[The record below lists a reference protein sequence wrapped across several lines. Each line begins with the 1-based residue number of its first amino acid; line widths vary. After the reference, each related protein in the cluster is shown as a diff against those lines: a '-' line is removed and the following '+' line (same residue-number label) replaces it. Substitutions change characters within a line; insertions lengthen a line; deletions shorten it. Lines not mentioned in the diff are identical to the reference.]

1 MRCINRLII
10 SGLSVLVSQ
19 CEPKQKL
26 GATSAYPTPILID
39 NALIKTKLD
48 SFIASHDT
56 TNNLFVIWVNNRKK
70 PYTSI
75 IITTQVPTNYPCY
88 FTTGYLVPVAL
99 NLDNCGGDTIL
110 YQHPAEI
117 TRRLARRKLV
127 ASHFPADT
135 TYDLPFLSF
144 RVPGHAAIQDGKLLF
159 K

>member
-1 MRCINRLII
+1 MRCINRLIL
-10 SGLSVLVSQ
+10 SSLSVLVSQ
-19 CEPKQKL
+19 CEPKQKPSD
-26 GATSAYPTPILID
+26 TRAYPTPIFID
-39 NALIKTKLD
+39 NALIKTKID

-70 PYTSI
+70 LYTNI

-110 YQHPAEI
+110 YQHPAEV
-117 TRRLARRKLV
+117 TRRLV